1 MAKQELSE
9 YRGIVRSGKLMFIR
23 VTDFLIVLNVGH
35 WLIDA
40 NCNSDSCRSLD
51 QQ

>member
-9 YRGIVRSGKLMFIR
+9 YRGMVRSGRLMFTR

-35 WLIDA
+35 GLIDA
-40 NCNSDSCRSLD
+40 KCNSYN
-51 QQ
+51 